1 MVESQI
7 KTQED
12 IDKKIT
18 ALKADPTQYTS
29 ELKKSII
36 IDITFLFL
44 CSLPPSYILQF
55 F

>member
-36 IDITFLFL
+36 IDITF
-44 CSLPPSYILQF
+44 SLSQDLRQF
-55 F
+55 THVLV

>member
-36 IDITFLFL
+36 IDITF
-44 CSLPPSYILQF
+44 SLLRRTGTSHLQEKQ
-55 F
+55 